1 MRNSQTIIGMKKQ
14 ISKIFIFILAIL
26 SFSTALRAED
36 ILVLEFNSGEKI
48 TWKTSE
54 LPVVTTQ
61 EDNVLITTKK
71 EQSVAYPISHV
82 LKFYIGDDN
91 STNVSSQNVYKQT
104 ITVADGRIEIMGLL
118 PNEQCKVFKLN
129 GTLEKQTKA
138 DSNGTVRIEGLFSG
152 IHIIKSKSESIK
164 VILP

>member
-1 MRNSQTIIGMKKQ
+1 MKKQ

-36 ILVLEFNSGEKI
+36 ILVLEFNSGEEI

-71 EQSVAYPISHV
+71 EQSVAYPISDI

-91 STNVSSQNVYKQT
+91 PTEVNSVTALKRT
-104 ITVADGRIEIMGLL
+104 ITVTDGRIEITGLL
-118 PNEQCKVFKLN
+118 PNEQCKAFKLN
-129 GTLEKQTKA
+129 GTLEKQEKA
-138 DSNGTVRIEGLFSG
+138 DSNGTVRIEGLSSG

>member
-1 MRNSQTIIGMKKQ
+1 MKKQ
-14 ISKIFIFILAIL
+14 ISKIFIFISAIL
-26 SFSTALRAED
+26 SFPMALRAED
-36 ILVLEFNSGEKI
+36 ILVLEFNNGDKI

-71 EQSVAYPISHV
+71 EQSVAYPISNV

-91 STNVSSQNVYKQT
+91 STNVSSQNVHKQT
-104 ITVADGRIEIMGLL
+104 ITVADGRIEIMGLH
-118 PNEQCKVFKLN
+118 PYEQCKVFKLN

-138 DSNGTVRIEGLFSG
+138 NSNGTVRIEGLSSG
-152 IHIIKSKSESIK
+152 VHIIKSKSESIK

>member
-1 MRNSQTIIGMKKQ
+1 MSKTIKN
-14 ISKIFIFILAIL
+14 IFILTIIL
-26 SFSTALRAED
+26 ALLPNSILRAED
-36 ILVLEFNSGEKI
+36 ILVLEFNNGDKI

-54 LPVVTTQ
+54 LPVVTTH
-61 EDNVLITTKK
+61 EDNVLITTNK
-71 EQSVAYPISHV
+71 EQSVAYPISNV

-104 ITVADGRIEIMGLL
+104 ITVADGRIEIMGLH
-118 PNEQCKVFKLN
+118 PYEQCKVFKLN

-138 DSNGTVRIEGLFSG
+138 NSNGTVRIEGLSSG
-152 IHIIKSKSESIK
+152 IHIIKSESESIK

>member
-1 MRNSQTIIGMKKQ
+1 MKKQ
-14 ISKIFIFILAIL
+14 ISKIFIFISAIL
-26 SFSTALRAED
+26 SFPMALRAED
-36 ILVLEFNSGEKI
+36 ILVLEFNNGDKI

-71 EQSVAYPISHV
+71 EQSVAYPISNV

-91 STNVSSQNVYKQT
+91 STNVSSQNVHKQT
-104 ITVADGRIEIMGLL
+104 ITVADGRIEIMGLN
-118 PNEQCKVFKLN
+118 PYEQCKVFKLN
-129 GTLEKQTKA
+129 GTLERQTKA
-138 DSNGTVRIEGLFSG
+138 NSNGTVRIEGLSSG

>member
-1 MRNSQTIIGMKKQ
+1 MSKTIKNIFVLTII
-14 ISKIFIFILAIL
+14 LAFLPNSI
-26 SFSTALRAED
+26 LRAED
-36 ILVLEFNSGEKI
+36 ILVLEFNNGDKI

-71 EQSVAYPISHV
+71 EQSVAYPISNV

-91 STNVSSQNVYKQT
+91 STNVSSQNVSKQT
-104 ITVADGRIEIMGLL
+104 ITVADGRIAIRGML
-118 PNEQCKVFKLN
+118 PYELCKVFKLD
-129 GTLEKQTKA
+129 GTLESQQKA
-138 DSNGTVRIEGLFSG
+138 DSNGMVYFEGLSSG
-152 IHIIKSKSESIK
+152 IHIINFKSESTK